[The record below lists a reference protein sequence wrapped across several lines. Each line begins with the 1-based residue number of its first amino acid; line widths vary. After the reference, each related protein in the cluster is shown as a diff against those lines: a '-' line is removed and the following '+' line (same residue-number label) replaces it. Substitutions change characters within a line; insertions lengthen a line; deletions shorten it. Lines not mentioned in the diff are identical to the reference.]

1 MQSDLLGEINI
12 KQAFLVINVQEQMFL
27 IKKENQW
34 DVSLAKPINNSKE
47 TKIESG

>member
-27 IKKENQW
+27 IKKENQ
-34 DVSLAKPINNSKE
+34 
-47 TKIESG
+47 